1 MTSHGSPRAVVI
13 PFGVPASGSGLGVG
27 LAALLHSCSQ
37 IHGEQIALAQLFAR
51 PSEGS
56 PSKSPTPAE
65 THLLPRAWRDL
76 VASGNAPPNV
86 PVVVTGAFEPP
97 GDGPGLIHL
106 VAFDGTSG
114 DLRARVEAHLD
125 ARSAGA
131 TIVEAFKELCGS
143 VDGDIG
149 SLHEI
154 GELGWDSLE
163 SVLRAERCVLVD
175 PVRGGPHDRLAAM
188 AHLGR
193 AIGDSPGARFPAGRL
208 AALAM
213 DIAAGSHASARLT
226 EAALRA
232 LTRATE
238 DAPGQADLLE
248 ATAALYGYLGNP
260 GEAEARAL
268 EALGA
273 SPDRRRLY
281 AVLSESRRVR
291 GDLDGALA
299 ALDCGMARPP
309 QKNDRAR
316 VNEAILLTERGL
328 VLTARGEPEAAE
340 QAWREAMTRDP
351 SQPTAFMH
359 LAAMAVARENAN
371 AATSLIDGA
380 LAARSAHP
388 EVMRRAIA
396 LAMTAESEGLA
407 RAARIAALA
416 RKLMDRVPGDAW
428 GALMLGRALAQLGD
442 REEAIQYLT
451 HAEKCAPASAL
462 AAEAVRGRFALE
474 EPQASMELDAVM
486 RAVFQVPV
494 ADLPWITARARRLAD
509 TYDLWLPHF
518 ALGIAARRRKAW
530 GAARKSFE
538 VACARAPGFAPVH
551 AELAGVCRALED
563 LPAALTHAELALAL
577 EPTNEAHAALVA
589 TIRATLALPPVPPST
604 FDRVSAFFRKRRS
617 A

>member
-1 MTSHGSPRAVVI
+1 MTALGSPCAVVI

-51 PSEGS
+51 PSDGS
-56 PSKSPTPAE
+56 PSNSPTPVE
-65 THLLPRAWRDL
+65 THLFPRAWRDL
-76 VASGNAPPNV
+76 VAGGNAPPNV

-114 DLRARVEAHLD
+114 ELRARVEAHLD

-131 TIVEAFKELCGS
+131 TIVEAFRELCGS

-149 SLHEI
+149 SFHEI

-208 AALAM
+208 AALAI
-213 DIAAGSHASARLT
+213 DTAVGSFSSARLT

-260 GEAEARAL
+260 VEAEARAL
-268 EALGA
+268 DALGA
-273 SPDRRRLY
+273 SPDRSRLY
-281 AVLSESRRVR
+281 VVLSESRRVR
-291 GDLDGALA
+291 GDLEGALA

-309 QKNDRAR
+309 QTNELAR
-316 VNEAILLTERGL
+316 MNEAILLTERGL
-328 VLTARGEPEAAE
+328 VLAAQGEHDAAE
-340 QAWREAMTRDP
+340 NAWREAMTRDP
-351 SQPTAFMH
+351 SRSPAFMH
-359 LAAMAVARENAN
+359 LASLAVQREDGN
-371 AATSLIDGA
+371 AATALVDHA
-380 LAARSAHP
+380 LAARSSHP
-388 EVMRRAIA
+388 EIVRRAIA

-416 RKLMDRVPGDAW
+416 RKLMERVPGDAW
-428 GALMLGRALAQLGD
+428 GALMLGRALSQLGD
-442 REEAIQYLT
+442 RQEAIHYLT
-451 HAEKCAPASAL
+451 QAERRAPATAV
-462 AAEAVRGRFALE
+462 AAEAERARFTLE

-494 ADLPWITARARRLAD
+494 ADLPWIIARARRLAD

-530 GAARKSFE
+530 TSARKSFDVT
-538 VACARAPGFAPVH
+538 VARVPGFAPVH
-551 AELAGVCRALED
+551 AELASVCRALHD
-563 LPAALTHAELALAL
+563 LPAALTHAERAL
-577 EPTNEAHAALVA
+577 EIEPANEAHVALVA
-589 TIRATLALPPVPPST
+589 AVRAAVALPPVSPSA
-604 FDRVSAFFRKRRS
+604 FQRVSEFFRKRS
-617 A
+617 T